1 MGKNNEVVTNPY
13 YTYGVLYES
22 ENFKEWE
29 KEKGEKYSIYR
40 KGWSGRLE
48 EFDHGDFPLNLNVE
62 VTTRCNLACT
72 FCTHPSL
79 DEEQMIDLPIEIYNN
94 VVKEGKNFGLAA
106 VNLNGLGEP
115 LLRKDLVEFIDIA
128 KKNGVVDIMF
138 HTNGTVMNEK
148 IANQIIV
155 AGIDKVIFSVDSPN
169 KITYESMRL
178 LRASFL
184 KHKKGLTDN
193 IEGTKWEKTVD
204 NVQLLSKIRNSSGN
218 RYPIIRATMVVTDST
233 VTEIDEYMSL
243 WKDVVDLI
251 TVQDLTWRTKLLDD
265 DVWENK
271 EETALP
277 TNFDEI
283 RDLAIEKGQ
292 NFVCPYLFQS
302 TYIHSDGLAIP
313 CSNPNARKH
322 MIMGD
327 FNKQSAKEIWNGEK
341 YNELRDLHK
350 KGKWYE
356 HPVCR
361 DCEVAL
367 VELYKVQRSDM
378 KESQKTPHVGSDL
391 QTEYNIWAS
400 KL

>member
-1 MGKNNEVVTNPY
+1 MEKNNVVTNPY

-22 ENFKEWE
+22 VNFKEWE
-29 KEKGEKYSIYR
+29 KDKGEKYLIYR
-40 KGWSGRLE
+40 QDWSGRLE

-79 DEEQMIDLPIEIYNN
+79 DEDQMIDLPIDIYKN
-94 VVKEGKNFGLAA
+94 VIKEGKNLGLAA

-115 LLRKDLVEFIDIA
+115 LLRKDLVEFIDFA

-148 IANQIIV
+148 LANQIIA

-169 KITYESMRL
+169 KTTYESMRL
-178 LRASFL
+178 LRTSFL

-193 IEGTKWEKTVD
+193 IKGTKWEKTVD
-204 NVQLLSKIRNSSGN
+204 NVKLLSKIRNSSGN
-218 RYPIIRATMVVTDST
+218 RYPIIRATMVITDST
-233 VTEIDEYMSL
+233 VTQMDKYMSL

-265 DVWENK
+265 DVWKNK

-283 RDLAIEKGQ
+283 REFAIKKGQ
-292 NFVCPYLFQS
+292 SFVCPYLFQS

-322 MIMGD
+322 MVMGD
-327 FNKQSAKEIWNGEK
+327 FNKQSAKEIWNGKK

-350 KGKWYE
+350 KGKWHE

-378 KESQKTPHVGSDL
+378 KKSKMSPHVGSDW
-391 QTEYNIWAS
+391 QIENIDQ
-400 KL
+400 